1 MQNIISSPFKFSG
14 SQSIASDASLENDR
28 FELQR
33 DWGLEPTILPGP
45 SEAPGLE
52 DQQQ

>member
-1 MQNIISSPFKFSG
+1 MQNFILCRFKFPG
-14 SQSIASDASLENDR
+14 SQSIASDASLKNDR